1 MALLNLDILSISRRH
16 TTRNIIINRNT
27 YKLNSQIINKIIL
40 QNTKRSVDFN
50 FQTQN
55 KLNVRMYSMIKFTN
69 PQSLYSTLKIN

>member
-55 KLNVRMYSMIKFTN
+55 KLNVQYSMIKFTN